1 MGAVGHVMVRCEARR
16 SLEHVGDKICW
27 CEDILHVLIKWEFH
41 MSSEWQIWSVQ
52 WYVRVLGL
60 EPTPFRE
67 ECAAA
72 DIDTGADGSWVGG
85 VDGLFPIVSD
95 GCETSVFAACLE
107 RSEWCLTWNEI
118 NML

>member
-27 CEDILHVLIKWEFH
+27 YEDILHVLIKWEYH

-72 DIDTGADGSWVGG
+72 DIDTGADGSWGWRRRW
-85 VDGLFPIVSD
+85 FVSN

-107 RSEWCLTWNEI
+107 RSE
-118 NML
+118 